1 MNKQYIIEKT
11 YNGFIIKFD
20 HIKIV
25 HSLWF
30 QLPYQSQNIRIAKTL
45 VEVVRIIKNDLQKQ
59 EIKREI
65 GEQVELREGDVFPS
79 VEGVDDKDVEF
90 KAK

>member
-20 HIKIV
+20 HIK
-25 HSLWF
+25 LA
-30 QLPYQSQNIRIAKTL
+30 YQSQNIRIANTL

-59 EIKREI
+59 EIKLEI
-65 GEQVELREGDVFPS
+65 GEQVKLREGDVFPS